1 MFNLNLYSCFNNLC
15 LRYYDL
21 TVENNKKS
29 TDNQKCVYF
38 KDQFPNVYQEFM
50 KALTLVPN
58 ENNINE
64 IAKYYKLDENKEC
77 KLIKLLKENGID
89 VLYDDAEY
97 QKYYKGI
104 SDNTKRVY
112 NALITY
118 RFPEEII
125 YIYLKLLTQKLENI
139 SDADKKYLLN
149 YLLSLLKDNT
159 NFKPMKLSDNS
170 ESLNNY
176 KTLLPKN
183 ELETNEYYQMI
194 YDLLNINYGGCQ
206 MGIED
211 ICPLHLNDTQNKNIS
226 LNKTNI
232 DSNQISRG
240 INKKLLSD
248 KNYINTPLGFNY
260 NNPYAS
266 DNVKVYFGKY
276 ITGDKIDSNYINGEM
291 EKIKNKYKL
300 NNTFNI
306 NLMGDKLYEEI
317 SNIFTKMP
325 YNNLNYISIPSD
337 IVYSSLFIVDKDID
351 RKYFEGKLSYFAKF
365 IISMKNRLLSP
376 NEKICTEYIL
386 TNVLN
391 NQLKLPDVSPDVS
404 NLSLYIMLNYMK
416 DQLNEWLIKIK
427 PLLGL
432 DNKWNYDASKD
443 TIRKKILN
451 NEPKLIEKYDQIM
464 NINYT
469 KIFTL
474 DPLLNNY
481 SNYNIIKT
489 FSDSMDFYITK
500 ITSIVGS
507 SSLKQTVD
515 EMLGDIR
522 TESKKNITYF
532 NNTFLDTY
540 GFKSHFKNM
549 LNDINTE
556 QSIKIYDEIT
566 MIFNSWNNYI
576 KYSLNNLFNRGIES
590 FYNDYNYMGIPRYNN
605 CPECAKNLYKL
616 YTEGFYKVFEEVNI
630 LKQYQNIE
638 QIIAGKVSPSEIFD
652 DNGKLKAD
660 LSSIQLRADT
670 EYYYTIDNYC
680 TTSVMLEPNSEVV
693 VVNNNNT
700 PGDIRDNTFNSEKIT
715 NKGRYDIELGF
726 NNLIKANSVFTDYK
740 NIIGKIKFYKRR
752 VIKPA
757 DIEKNKLYID
767 LTKTN
772 INSHTLYTVNNNLN
786 YYYSIAG
793 TTVSSTGSSKGI
805 YTSSEDIS
813 MLPENM
819 NLLYTD
825 DLSDSKYIGKYLITK
840 EDNYAYPIE
849 NKDKL
854 KKLIL
859 QGKNNKYIMLQ
870 SYAQFIDSAE
880 SSEQYYVQVA
890 GSDHIYFG
898 VDDEEKI
905 ELYGQGKKLS
915 EDVRREYKSDIMS
928 VSINATEFKPVV
940 LHIEGAKFYY
950 KKDIEDKTTSSIL
963 EFKRNGVDQRSINDN
978 NTGYVLFRDY
988 DKKDLDLILLIITD
1002 QEKFKQYVTKG
1013 LNSISFEYEN
1023 NEDTNMSEFKSY
1035 PKFLDEYL
1043 FKSCLIL
1050 NKPVIKYTSKPDEI
1064 PEKGI
1069 TLDSNLDLY
1078 DWKYYIDNVN
1088 ILEIKNNIYEEME
1101 QNSLKDQDSPKE
1113 QHLQKEFMVKDFN
1126 KLMLRKCFPNNF
1138 KRTLICNQDVLDAVD
1153 GGKYSVPNIKIKEAL
1168 CEYNKYPYYLEHY
1181 FMTSKVDYKLKG
1193 KFNLRCLANLSG
1205 LPNIV
1210 FEYLDR
1216 DDLDY
1221 INKEVIVQ
1229 GEDMIVKDG
1238 KIISSGDVYLVGI
1251 ELSNDQI
1258 FKVPP
1263 TRILNKALLNVI
1275 DFQQFDNIYS
1285 RVELLLNNSGI
1296 TDYIVKP
1303 LTLENIGT
1311 LKNMK
1316 YINFC

>member
-21 TVENNKKS
+21 TVENNKIS
-29 TDNQKCVYF
+29 TDNQRCVYF

-50 KALTLVPN
+50 KVLTLVPN

-64 IAKYYKLDENKEC
+64 IAKYYKLDDSKEC
-77 KLIKLLKENGID
+77 KLIKLLKENGINT
-89 VLYDDAEY
+89 LYPDAEY
-97 QKYYKGI
+97 QKYYIGI
-104 SDNTKRVY
+104 CDNAKRFY

-149 YLLSLLKDNT
+149 YLLSLLKDNSG
-159 NFKPMKLSDNS
+159 FKPMKLSDNS

-211 ICPLHLNDTQNKNIS
+211 ICSLHLNDVQNKNIS
-226 LNKTNI
+226 LNRTNI

-240 INKKLLSD
+240 NNKKLLSD

-306 NLMGDKLYEEI
+306 DLMGDKLYEEI

-325 YNNLNYISIPSD
+325 YNNLNYISVPSN
-337 IVYSSLFIVDKDID
+337 IEYSSLFIVDKDID

-376 NEKICTEYIL
+376 NEKICTDYIL
-386 TNVLN
+386 TSVLN
-391 NQLKLPDVSPDVS
+391 KELTLPDVS

-416 DQLNEWLIKIK
+416 DQLDEWLIKIK

-432 DNKWNYDASKD
+432 DNKWNYDVNKD

-522 TESKKNITYF
+522 TESKKNITYS

-540 GFKSHFKNM
+540 GFKSYFKNM
-549 LNDINTE
+549 LNNINSE
-556 QSIKIYDEIT
+556 QSIKTYDKIT
-566 MIFNSWNNYI
+566 IIFNSWNNYI
-576 KYSLNNLFNRGIES
+576 KYSLNNLFNRGIEI
-590 FYNDYNYMGIPRYNN
+590 FYSDYNYMGIPRYNN

-630 LKQYQNIE
+630 FKQYQNIE
-638 QIIAGKVSPSEIFD
+638 QIIAGEISPSEIFD
-652 DNGKLKAD
+652 NSGKLKVD
-660 LSSIQLRADT
+660 LGSIQFRADT

-693 VVNNNNT
+693 VVNNNNNT
-700 PGDIRDNTFNSEKIT
+700 PGDIRDNTFNGEKIM
-715 NKGRYDIELGF
+715 NKGTYNIELGF

-740 NIIGKIKFYKRR
+740 NIIGKMKFYKRR
-752 VIKPA
+752 VVKPEN
-757 DIEKNKLYID
+757 IEKNKLYID

-772 INSHTLYTVNNNLN
+772 DHILYAVNNNLN
-786 YYYSIAG
+786 LSHTLVG
-793 TTVSSTGSSKGI
+793 TI
-805 YTSSEDIS
+805 ITSSGSDPNISEGSKDIS
-813 MLPENM
+813 QLPENM
-819 NLLYTD
+819 NLLYTN

-840 EDNYAYPIE
+840 GDNYAYPIE

-859 QGKNNKYIMLQ
+859 QGKNNKYITLL
-870 SYAQFIDSAE
+870 SDVYFADDPDYHI
-880 SSEQYYVQVA
+880 EQYYVQVA
-890 GSDHIYFG
+890 GSDEIYFR
-898 VDDEEKI
+898 VNNEETIK
-905 ELYGQGKKLS
+905 LYDQGKKLS
-915 EDVRREYKSDIMS
+915 ENVKNKYRSYTTI
-928 VSINATEFKPVV
+928 VSINQTKFKPVV

-988 DKKDLDLILLIITD
+988 DKEDLDLILLIITD
-1002 QEKFKQYVTKG
+1002 QEKFNQHATTE
-1013 LNSISFEYEN
+1013 LRSASFVYEN
-1023 NEDTNMSEFKSY
+1023 NKDTNKSEFKVY
-1035 PKFLDEYL
+1035 PNHEDEYIYESL
-1043 FKSCLIL
+1043 LIL
-1050 NKPVIKYTSKPDEI
+1050 NKPEIKYTSNPDEI

-1069 TLDSNLDLY
+1069 TIDSDIDLY
-1078 DWKYYIDNVN
+1078 DWKYYTDNVN

-1101 QNSLKDQDSPKE
+1101 QDSPKDQDSSKD
-1113 QHLQKEFMVKDFN
+1113 QYLQKEFMVKDFN
-1126 KLMLRKCFPNNF
+1126 KLMLRKCFSNNF

-1153 GGKYSVPNIKIKEAL
+1153 GSKYSIPNIKIKEAL
-1168 CEYNKYPYYLEHY
+1168 CEYGKYPYYLEHY

-1210 FEYLDR
+1210 FDYLDR

-1221 INKEVIVQ
+1221 INKEIIVQ

-1251 ELSNDQI
+1251 ELSNDQM

-1285 RVELLLNNSGI
+1285 RVELLLDDSGI